1 MKRTYILVF
10 GLAWMACKGP
20 IKENAAVM
28 GAVDDLLPS
37 DTLTCL
43 EIRTYYCHTGKLED
57 LLTRFEDHT
66 MSLFEKHG
74 MVNLGYWVPLENPEN
89 KLVYL
94 MGYPSRTARDT
105 SWEAF
110 MNDPVWQKAWEDSR
124 ANGPIVDSV
133 SNRFLRYTDY
143 SPVWEIRAYGP
154 RIFALRTY
162 YTHPGKLGELH
173 ARFRDHTL
181 DIFEN
186 NGMTNIA
193 YFTPDTPD
201 AGADHTLMYFISF
214 PDTAARKQSWASF
227 GEDPAWKAAYEAS
240 VRNGPL
246 VDSITAQL
254 LVPTRFSPLQ

>member
-1 MKRTYILVF
+1 MKNICTLILGLVF
-10 GLAWMACKGP
+10 VSCGGP
-20 IKENAAVM
+20 EKKDKPGSGQEVAATE
-28 GAVDDLLPS
+28 AEAPEFFEL
-37 DTLTCL
+37 
-43 EIRTYYCHTGKLED
+43 RTYYCNPGKLED

-110 MNDPVWQKAWEDSR
+110 MNDPVWQKVWEDSKSD
-124 ANGPIVDSV
+124 GPIVDSV

-143 SPVWEIRAYGP
+143 SPVWEIGAYGP

-193 YFTPDTPD
+193 YFTPDTAD

-240 VRNGPL
+240 VQNGPL